1 MEIHE
6 LTVGEL
12 AANCYIVTSEMN
24 HAVVIDP
31 GAEAE
36 KILAKIREL
45 GAKVKYVLLTHGHFD
60 HVGAADAVKRAFPE
74 CKIVILKE
82 DKEFCD
88 DPKLLDPSAAGGCDP
103 DLLFSD
109 GDKVKLDELD
119 FVFMATPGHSKGS
132 ATILCGDK
140 IFSGDTLMSR
150 GCGRTDFYGGSTKD
164 MRASLKKIG
173 ELPEED
179 YEIFPGHGPGTCM
192 RIERY
197 ANPYL
202 RKAMGLSI

>member
-6 LTVGEL
+6 LVVGEL
-12 AANCYIVTSEMN
+12 QTNCYIVTSEMN

-31 GAEAE
+31 GDEAE
-36 KILAKIREL
+36 KILAKVREL

-74 CKIVILKE
+74 SKIVVLAE
-82 DKEFCD
+82 DKDICAE
-88 DPKLLDPSAAGGCDP
+88 PLLVSPMAKNGADP
-103 DLLFSD
+103 DLLFAD

-119 FVFMATPGHSKGS
+119 FVFMATPGHTKGS
-132 ATILCGDK
+132 AVILCGDK
-140 IFSGDTLMSR
+140 LFTGDTLMSR
-150 GCGRTDFYGGSTKD
+150 GCGRTDLFGGSTKD

-202 RKAMGLSI
+202 RKALGLSI